1 METQVRNTIITV
13 IAILGFVWSTT
24 AQAVPSFARKH
35 ELNCSAC
42 HTAYPQ
48 LNATGREYKENG
60 YRFLTE
66 GKNRDYLEISD
77 FLQLENHV
85 PVSAILVAR
94 PYDKKDSGNEMI
106 RALHEVE
113 IIVAGNIAKNWSGY
127 FEIEAEDETG
137 FELELAPAVLT
148 YNHSK
153 EFNVQFVYGP
163 TFWADSYGIIGDH
176 FRLTRGHVGAI
187 DQGFGGA
194 DAGGRFRAVRQNVG
208 VYGRFSDRYFYNV
221 NYSGKAGDAEGENA
235 SITSGLFNA
244 DIRDNIMIGAFIMDG
259 EDKDTNR
266 DFNRT
271 GIQFQADVLEDLR
284 VQGLFITATD
294 DRDAA
299 DPRGPGEDDND
310 AYSLQAMYTFRD
322 DTLRPTWVPLIR
334 LDSYETGDGANS
346 FDELTLNLGYYF
358 SQNIKGY
365 LEYWDRYDA
374 PTSVEEDSRITL
386 QFVAAF

>member
-1 METQVRNTIITV
+1 MNTQVGKIFIAV
-13 IAILGFVWSTT
+13 IAILGFVWSAT

-48 LNATGREYKENG
+48 LNATGRGFKENG
-60 YRFLTE
+60 YRFLTDE
-66 GKNRDYLEISD
+66 EVTDTMQISD
-77 FLQLENHV
+77 LLQLEKHV
-85 PVSAILVAR
+85 PLSAVFVAR
-94 PYDKKDSGNEMI
+94 PYDKKDSGVAKT

-113 IIVAGNIAKNWSGY
+113 IIVAGNLAKDWSGY

-187 DQGFGGA
+187 DQRFGGA

-208 VYGRFSDRYFYNV
+208 VYGRFSDRFFYNV
-221 NYSGKAGDAEGENA
+221 NYSGKAADAEGEDA
-235 SITSGLFNA
+235 SVYSALFNV
-244 DIRDNIMIGAFIMDG
+244 DITDDIMVGAFIMDG
-259 EDKDTNR
+259 QDKDTNR

-271 GIQFQADVLEDLR
+271 GVQFQADVQDIR
-284 VQGLFITATD
+284 FQGLYIAGTD
-294 DRDAA
+294 DRDAG
-299 DPRGPGEDDND
+299 DVRGPGEDDND
-310 AYSLQAMYTFRD
+310 TFSLQAFYTFRD
-322 DTLRPTWVPLIR
+322 DSLRPTWVPLIR
-334 LDSYETGDGANS
+334 YDTYETNDGADS
-346 FDELTLNLGYYF
+346 FDEITLNLGYYF
-358 SQNIKGY
+358 NQNIKAY
-365 LEYWDRYDA
+365 LEYWDRFDA
-374 PTSVEEDSRITL
+374 PTPAQEDSRITL
-386 QFVAAF
+386 QIIAAF

>member
-1 METQVRNTIITV
+1 MNTQVGKIFIAV
-13 IAILGFVWSTT
+13 IAILGFVWSAT

-48 LNATGREYKENG
+48 LNATGRGFKENG
-60 YRFLTE
+60 YRFLTDE
-66 GKNRDYLEISD
+66 EVTDTMQISD
-77 FLQLENHV
+77 LLQLEKHV
-85 PVSAILVAR
+85 PLSAVFVAR
-94 PYDKKDSGNEMI
+94 PYDKKDSGVAKT

-113 IIVAGNIAKNWSGY
+113 IIVAGNLAKDWSGY

-187 DQGFGGA
+187 DQRFGGA

-208 VYGRFSDRYFYNV
+208 VYGRFSDRFFYNV
-221 NYSGKAGDAEGENA
+221 NYSGKAADAEGEDA
-235 SITSGLFNA
+235 SVYSALFNV
-244 DIRDNIMIGAFIMDG
+244 DITDDIMVGAFIMDG
-259 EDKDTNR
+259 QDKDTNR

-271 GIQFQADVLEDLR
+271 GVQFQADVQDIR
-284 VQGLFITATD
+284 FQGLYIAATD

-299 DPRGPGEDDND
+299 DVRGPGEDDND
-310 AYSLQAMYTFRD
+310 AFSLQAFYTFRD
-322 DTLRPTWVPLIR
+322 DSLRPTWVPLIR
-334 LDSYETGDGANS
+334 YDTYETNDGADS
-346 FDELTLNLGYYF
+346 FDEITLNLGYYF
-358 SQNIKGY
+358 NQNIKAY
-365 LEYWDRYDA
+365 LEYWDRFDA
-374 PTSVEEDSRITL
+374 PTPAQEDSRITL
-386 QFVAAF
+386 QIIAAF

>member
-1 METQVRNTIITV
+1 MKSQVGRILLS
-13 IAILGFVWSTT
+13 IAVLLGFVWSTG

-48 LNATGREYKENG
+48 LNSTGREFKENG
-60 YRFLTE
+60 YRFLTTE
-66 GKNRDYLEISD
+66 EASDSLEISD
-77 FLQLENHV
+77 LLQLEKHV
-85 PVSAILVAR
+85 PVSGILVAR
-94 PYDKKDSGNEMI
+94 PYDKSDSGNEKI

-187 DQGFGGA
+187 DQRFGGA

-208 VYGRFSDRYFYNV
+208 IYGRFSDRFFYNL
-221 NYSGKAGDAEGENA
+221 NYSGKAEDSEGENA
-235 SITSGLFNA
+235 SITSGLFNV
-244 DIRDNIMIGAFIMDG
+244 DITDDIMIGAFIMDG
-259 EDKDTNR
+259 EDEDTNR

-271 GIQFQADVLEDLR
+271 GIQFQADVLQDLR
-284 VQGLFITATD
+284 VQGLFIAATD
-294 DRDAA
+294 DRDFA
-299 DPRGPGEDDND
+299 DVRGPGEDDND
-310 AYSLQAMYTFRD
+310 AYSLQALYTIRD

-334 LDSYETGDGANS
+334 LDSYESGDGSNS

-358 SQNIKGY
+358 TQNIKGY

-374 PTSVEEDSRITL
+374 PTSAEEDSRITL